1 VANNRYSEAD
11 RRLEVNHQLD
21 SLTASR
27 EGGNPEKKIHFLDLK
42 NAEQF

>member
-27 EGGNPEKKIHFLDLK
+27 EGGNPAKIHFLDLK